1 MVEGY
6 LSSEGGGGPDF
17 TGRAM
22 DRANTDWGNGVK
34 NISVVI
40 PIFNEVENIS
50 SLSQALR
57 AVMEG
62 MKAPYEVIFVD
73 DGSNDGSGDVLQNL
87 AQDDKRIKVI
97 QFRKNFGQTAAIAAG
112 VEHAQGE
119 IIVTMDGDGQNDPKD
134 IPRLLEKL
142 EKGYDVA
149 SGWRKHRKDPFL
161 NKKLP
166 SSVANWL
173 ISWLTRVRLHDYGCT
188 LKAYRRDIL
197 KDVRLYGEMH
207 RFIPAYASWVGARIT
222 ELEVAHHPRKHG
234 RSKYGLSR
242 TSSIVLDLITILF
255 LQRYSTKPIRLF
267 GGAGMTLFVLGVFT
281 GLFVLFRRIIWG
293 GAWISPMILLS
304 FLFITMGVMFILLG
318 LIAEIIIRT
327 YHESQGKP
335 IYAIKSSINLNR

>member
-1 MVEGY
+1 M
-6 LSSEGGGGPDF
+6 
-17 TGRAM
+17 
-22 DRANTDWGNGVK
+22 K
-34 NISVVI
+34 KISVVI
-40 PIFNEVENIS
+40 PTFNEVENIS
-50 SLSQALR
+50 HLSPALK

-62 MKAPYEVIFVD
+62 MRTAYEIIFVD
-73 DGSNDGSGDVLQNL
+73 DGSDDGSGDVLQSL

-119 IIVTMDGDGQNDPKD
+119 IIVTMDGDGQNDPRD
-134 IPRLLEKL
+134 IPRLLKKL
-142 EKGYDVA
+142 EEGYDVA
-149 SGWRKHRKDPFL
+149 SGWRKNRKDPFF
-161 NKKLP
+161 NKKFP
-166 SSVANWL
+166 STVANRL
-173 ISWLTRVRLHDYGCT
+173 ISWLTRVKLHDYGCT
-188 LKAYRRDIL
+188 LKAYRREIL

-234 RSKYGLSR
+234 SSKYGLSR
-242 TSSIVLDLITILF
+242 TTSIILDLITILF

-267 GGAGMTLFVLGVFT
+267 GGAGITLFVLGVLT
-281 GLFVLFRRIIWG
+281 GLFVLFRKIIWG
-293 GAWISPMILLS
+293 GVWISPLILIS

-335 IYAIKSSINLNR
+335 IYAIKSTINLNT

>member
-1 MVEGY
+1 
-6 LSSEGGGGPDF
+6 
-17 TGRAM
+17 M
-22 DRANTDWGNGVK
+22 DRADTERGSGLKAV
-34 NISVVI
+34 SVVI
-40 PIFNEVENIS
+40 PIFNEEENIS
-50 SLSQALR
+50 PLFQELK

-62 MKAPYEVIFVD
+62 MGLEYEVIFVD
-73 DGSNDGSGDVLQNL
+73 DGSDDASNEVVQRF

-119 IIVTMDGDGQNDPKD
+119 IIVTMDGDGQNDPRD
-134 IPRLLEKL
+134 IPRLLERL
-142 EKGYDVA
+142 EKGYDVV
-149 SGWRKHRKDPFL
+149 SGWRRNRKDPLL
-161 NKKLP
+161 NKRFP
-166 SSVANWL
+166 SAMANRL

-207 RFIPAYASWVGARIT
+207 RFIPAYASWVGASIT
-222 ELEVAHHPRKHG
+222 EIEVAHHPRRHG

-242 TSSIVLDLITILF
+242 TTSIILDLITIIF

-267 GGAGMTLFVLGVFT
+267 GGAGMILFVLGVLT
-281 GLFVLFRRIIWG
+281 GLFVLFRRLIWG
-293 GAWISPMILLS
+293 GVWISPMILIS
-304 FLFITMGVMFILLG
+304 FFFIIMAVMFILLG

-335 IYAIKSSINLNR
+335 IYVVKSMMNFE

>member
-1 MVEGY
+1 
-6 LSSEGGGGPDF
+6 
-17 TGRAM
+17 M
-22 DRANTDWGNGVK
+22 DRTDTEGEKGVK
-34 NISVVI
+34 KISVVI
-40 PIFNEVENIS
+40 PIFNEVDAIAP
-50 SLSQALR
+50 LSRALKP
-57 AVMEG
+57 VMKG
-62 MKAPYEVIFVD
+62 MKTAYEVIFVD
-73 DGSNDGSGDVLQNL
+73 DGSNDGSGDVLQGL
-87 AQDDKRIKVI
+87 ASDDKRIKLI

-119 IIVTMDGDGQNDPKD
+119 IIVTMDGDGQNDPRD

-142 EKGYDVA
+142 EEGYDVA
-149 SGWRKHRKDPFL
+149 SGWRKNRKDPFL
-161 NKKLP
+161 NKRFP
-166 SSVANWL
+166 SAVANRL
-173 ISWLTRVRLHDYGCT
+173 ISWLTKVRLHDYGCT

-242 TSSIVLDLITILF
+242 TTSIILDLITILF

-267 GGAGMTLFVLGVFT
+267 GGAGMTLFVLGILT
-281 GLFVLFRRIIWG
+281 GLFVLVRRIIWG
-293 GAWISPMILLS
+293 GVWISPMILIS

-335 IYAIKSSINLNR
+335 IYAVKSMVNF

>member
-1 MVEGY
+1 V
-6 LSSEGGGGPDF
+6 
-17 TGRAM
+17 
-22 DRANTDWGNGVK
+22 DRADTERGSGLKAV
-34 NISVVI
+34 SVVI
-40 PIFNEVENIS
+40 PIFNEEENIS
-50 SLSQALR
+50 PLFQELK

-62 MKAPYEVIFVD
+62 MGLEYEVIFVD
-73 DGSNDGSGDVLQNL
+73 DGSDDASNEVVQRF

-119 IIVTMDGDGQNDPKD
+119 IIVTMDGDGQNDPRD
-134 IPRLLEKL
+134 IPRLLERL
-142 EKGYDVA
+142 EKGYDVV
-149 SGWRKHRKDPFL
+149 SGWRRNRKDPLL
-161 NKKLP
+161 NKRFP
-166 SSVANWL
+166 SAMANRL

-207 RFIPAYASWVGARIT
+207 RFIPAYASWVGASIT
-222 ELEVAHHPRKHG
+222 EIEVAHHPRRHG

-242 TSSIVLDLITILF
+242 TTSIILDLITIIF

-267 GGAGMTLFVLGVFT
+267 GGAGMILFVLGVLT
-281 GLFVLFRRIIWG
+281 GLFVLFRRLIWG
-293 GAWISPMILLS
+293 GVWISPMILIS
-304 FLFITMGVMFILLG
+304 FFFIIMAVMFILLG

-335 IYAIKSSINLNR
+335 IYVVKSMMNFE